1 MGAHFLRTPLHPYF
15 DCKPFAWQLCRKK
28 DNGMRK
34 LAIYPGTFDPLTLG
48 HVDLVHRAAR
58 LFDRLILAV
67 AVSARKG
74 TLFSIEERMA
84 MARSLAVT
92 MPNVEAVEFDGLLV
106 DYVRHIGARVIIRG
120 LRAFSDFEYEFQMAL
135 TNRKMAPDVEV
146 LFMMPRESYSYIS
159 SSVVREIASLG
170 GDTSK
175 FVPSFVHAAL
185 KKKFALLPAKHA
197 K

>member
-1 MGAHFLRTPLHPYF
+1 M
-15 DCKPFAWQLCRKK
+15 KK
-28 DNGMRK
+28 M
-34 LAIYPGTFDPLTLG
+34 AVYPGTFDPLTLG
-48 HVDLVHRAAR
+48 HVDVVHRAAR

-67 AVSARKG
+67 AVGVRKD
-74 TLFSIEERMA
+74 TLFSIKERMV
-84 MARSLAVT
+84 MARSLAAT
-92 MPNVEAVEFDGLLV
+92 MPNVKAVEFNGLLV
-106 DYVRHIGARVIIRG
+106 DYVRQIGARVIIRG

-175 FVPSFVHAAL
+175 FVPDFVYAAL
-185 KKKFALLPAKHA
+185 KRKFAP
-197 K
+197 

>member
-1 MGAHFLRTPLHPYF
+1 M
-15 DCKPFAWQLCRKK
+15 K
-28 DNGMRK
+28 K
-34 LAIYPGTFDPLTLG
+34 LAVYPGTFDPLTLG

-67 AVSARKG
+67 AVGAGKG
-74 TLFSIEERMA
+74 PLFSIEERMA
-84 MARSLAVT
+84 MANSLAGT
-92 MPNVEAVEFDGLLV
+92 MPNVEAVQFNGLLV
-106 DYVRHIGARVIIRG
+106 NYVRQIGARVIIRG

-146 LFMMPRESYSYIS
+146 LFLMPRESYSYIS

-175 FVPSFVHAAL
+175 FVPPFVHAAL
-185 KKKFALLPAKHA
+185 QKKFGHCSTSNS
-197 K
+197 

>member
-1 MGAHFLRTPLHPYF
+1 M
-15 DCKPFAWQLCRKK
+15 KK
-28 DNGMRK
+28 M
-34 LAIYPGTFDPLTLG
+34 AVYPGTFDPLTLG
-48 HVDLVHRAAR
+48 HVDVVHRAAR
-58 LFDRLILAV
+58 LFERLILAV
-67 AVSARKG
+67 AVSARKD

-84 MARSLAVT
+84 MARSLAET
-92 MPNVEAVEFDGLLV
+92 MPNVEAVEFNGLLV
-106 DYVRHIGARVIIRG
+106 DYVRQIGARVIIRG

-175 FVPSFVHAAL
+175 FVPPFVYTAL
-185 KKKFALLPAKHA
+185 KKKFVP
-197 K
+197 

>member
-1 MGAHFLRTPLHPYF
+1 
-15 DCKPFAWQLCRKK
+15 
-28 DNGMRK
+28 
-34 LAIYPGTFDPLTLG
+34 
-48 HVDLVHRAAR
+48 
-58 LFDRLILAV
+58 
-67 AVSARKG
+67 
-74 TLFSIEERMA
+74 
-84 MARSLAVT
+84 
-92 MPNVEAVEFDGLLV
+92 VEAVEFDGLLV
-106 DYVRHIGARVIIRG
+106 DYVRQIGARVIIRG

-185 KKKFALLPAKHA
+185 RRKFAS
-197 K
+197 

>member
-1 MGAHFLRTPLHPYF
+1 M
-15 DCKPFAWQLCRKK
+15 KK
-28 DNGMRK
+28 M
-34 LAIYPGTFDPLTLG
+34 AVYPGSFDPLTLG
-48 HVDLVHRAAR
+48 HVDVVHRAAR

-67 AVSARKG
+67 AVSARKD
-74 TLFSIEERMA
+74 TLFSIKERMA
-84 MARSLAVT
+84 MARSLAAT

-106 DYVRHIGARVIIRG
+106 DYVRQIGARVIIRG

-175 FVPSFVHAAL
+175 FVPPFVYEAL
-185 KKKFALLPAKHA
+185 KQKFAS
-197 K
+197 

>member
-1 MGAHFLRTPLHPYF
+1 M
-15 DCKPFAWQLCRKK
+15 KK
-28 DNGMRK
+28 M
-34 LAIYPGTFDPLTLG
+34 AVYPGSFDPLTLG
-48 HVDLVHRAAR
+48 HVDVVHRAAR

-84 MARSLAVT
+84 MARSLAET
-92 MPNVEAVEFDGLLV
+92 MPNVEAVQFDGLLV
-106 DYVRHIGARVIIRG
+106 DYVRQIGARVIIRG

-159 SSVVREIASLG
+159 SSVVREIATLG

-175 FVPSFVHAAL
+175 FVPSFVQTAL
-185 KKKFALLPAKHA
+185 QLKFAPLSAKQA

>member
-1 MGAHFLRTPLHPYF
+1 M
-15 DCKPFAWQLCRKK
+15 KK
-28 DNGMRK
+28 T
-34 LAIYPGTFDPLTLG
+34 AVYPGSFDPLTLG
-48 HVDLVHRAAR
+48 HVDVVHRAAR

-67 AVSARKG
+67 AVSAGKG
-74 TLFSIEERMA
+74 TLFSIKERMA
-84 MARSLAVT
+84 MARSLAET
-92 MPNVEAVEFDGLLV
+92 TPNVEAVQFNGLLV
-106 DYVRHIGARVIIRG
+106 DYVRRIGARVIIRG

-175 FVPSFVHAAL
+175 FVPAFVHAAL
-185 KKKFALLPAKHA
+185 KKKFAQLPA
-197 K
+197 

>member
-1 MGAHFLRTPLHPYF
+1 M
-15 DCKPFAWQLCRKK
+15 KK
-28 DNGMRK
+28 T
-34 LAIYPGTFDPLTLG
+34 AVYPGTFDPLTLG
-48 HVDLVHRAAR
+48 HVDVVHRAAR
-58 LFDRLILAV
+58 LFDRVILAV
-67 AVSARKG
+67 AVSARKD
-74 TLFSIEERMA
+74 TMFSIKERMV

-92 MPNVEAVEFDGLLV
+92 LPNVAAVEFRGLLV
-106 DYVRHIGARVIIRG
+106 DYVRHIGAHVIIRG

-175 FVPSFVHAAL
+175 FVPSFVSAAL
-185 KKKFALLPAKHA
+185 EKKFTP
-197 K
+197 

>member
-1 MGAHFLRTPLHPYF
+1 M
-15 DCKPFAWQLCRKK
+15 K
-28 DNGMRK
+28 K
-34 LAIYPGTFDPLTLG
+34 LAVYPGSFDPLTLG
-48 HVDLVHRAAR
+48 HVDVVHRAAR

-67 AVSARKG
+67 AVSARKD
-74 TLFSIEERMA
+74 TLFSIKERMA
-84 MARSLAVT
+84 MARSLATT
-92 MPNVEAVEFDGLLV
+92 MPNVEAVEFNGLLV
-106 DYVRHIGARVIIRG
+106 DYVRQIGARVIIRG

-175 FVPSFVHAAL
+175 FVPPFVHKAL
-185 KKKFALLPAKHA
+185 KRKFAP
-197 K
+197 

>member
-1 MGAHFLRTPLHPYF
+1 M
-15 DCKPFAWQLCRKK
+15 KK
-28 DNGMRK
+28 M
-34 LAIYPGTFDPLTLG
+34 AVYPGTFDPLTLG
-48 HVDLVHRAAR
+48 HVDVVHRAAR

-67 AVSARKG
+67 AVGVRKD
-74 TLFSIEERMA
+74 TLFSIKERML
-84 MARSLAVT
+84 MARSLAKT
-92 MPNVEAVEFDGLLV
+92 MPNVEAVQFNGLLV

-175 FVPSFVHAAL
+175 FVPSFVQAAL
-185 KKKFALLPAKHA
+185 KRKFGR
-197 K
+197 

>member
-1 MGAHFLRTPLHPYF
+1 M
-15 DCKPFAWQLCRKK
+15 KK
-28 DNGMRK
+28 M
-34 LAIYPGTFDPLTLG
+34 AVYPGSFDPLTLG
-48 HVDLVHRAAR
+48 HVDVVHRAAR

-67 AVSARKG
+67 AVSARKD
-74 TLFSIEERMA
+74 TLFSIKERMA
-84 MARSLAVT
+84 MARSLAAT
-92 MPNVEAVEFDGLLV
+92 MPNVEAVKFNGLLV
-106 DYVRHIGARVIIRG
+106 DYVRQIGARVIIRG

-175 FVPSFVHAAL
+175 FVPGFVNAAL
-185 KKKFALLPAKHA
+185 KQKFAP
-197 K
+197 

>member
-1 MGAHFLRTPLHPYF
+1 M
-15 DCKPFAWQLCRKK
+15 KK
-28 DNGMRK
+28 M
-34 LAIYPGTFDPLTLG
+34 AVYPGTFDPLTLG
-48 HVDLVHRAAR
+48 HVDVVHRAAR
-58 LFDRLILAV
+58 LFGRLILAV
-67 AVSARKG
+67 AVGTRKD
-74 TLFSIEERMA
+74 TLFSIKERMA
-84 MARSLAVT
+84 MAHSLAAT
-92 MPNVEAVEFDGLLV
+92 MPNVEAVQFKGLLV

-175 FVPSFVHAAL
+175 FVPGFVYAAL
-185 KKKFALLPAKHA
+185 KRKFAP
-197 K
+197 

>member
-1 MGAHFLRTPLHPYF
+1 M
-15 DCKPFAWQLCRKK
+15 KK
-28 DNGMRK
+28 M
-34 LAIYPGTFDPLTLG
+34 AVYPGTFDPLTLG
-48 HVDLVHRAAR
+48 HVDVVHRAAR

-67 AVSARKG
+67 AVGARKD
-74 TLFSIEERMA
+74 TLFSIKERMA
-84 MARSLAVT
+84 MARSLAET
-92 MPNVEAVEFDGLLV
+92 MPNVEAVEFNGLLV
-106 DYVRHIGARVIIRG
+106 DYVRQIGARVIIRG

-175 FVPSFVHAAL
+175 FVPDFVNAAL
-185 KKKFALLPAKHA
+185 KRKSAP
-197 K
+197 

>member
-1 MGAHFLRTPLHPYF
+1 M
-15 DCKPFAWQLCRKK
+15 KK
-28 DNGMRK
+28 T
-34 LAIYPGTFDPLTLG
+34 AVYPGSFDPLTLG
-48 HVDLVHRAAR
+48 HVDVVHRAAR

-67 AVSARKG
+67 AVSSRKD
-74 TLFSIEERMA
+74 TLFSINERMA
-84 MARSLAVT
+84 MARSLAAT
-92 MPNVEAVEFDGLLV
+92 LPNVEAVEFNGLLV
-106 DYVRHIGARVIIRG
+106 DYVRQIGAHVIIRG

-175 FVPSFVHAAL
+175 FVPPFVYTAL
-185 KKKFALLPAKHA
+185 KQKFTP
-197 K
+197 

>member
-1 MGAHFLRTPLHPYF
+1 MKEMAV
-15 DCKPFAWQLCRKK
+15 
-28 DNGMRK
+28 
-34 LAIYPGTFDPLTLG
+34 YPGSFDPLTLG
-48 HVDLVHRAAR
+48 HVDVVRRVAR

-67 AVSARKG
+67 AVSARKD
-74 TLFSIEERMA
+74 TLFSIKERMA
-84 MARSLAVT
+84 MARSLAAT
-92 MPNVEAVEFDGLLV
+92 LPNVEAVEFNGLLV
-106 DYVRHIGARVIIRG
+106 DYVRQIGARVIIRG

-175 FVPSFVHAAL
+175 FVPDFVNEAL
-185 KKKFALLPAKHA
+185 KRKFAP
-197 K
+197 

>member
-1 MGAHFLRTPLHPYF
+1 M
-15 DCKPFAWQLCRKK
+15 KK
-28 DNGMRK
+28 T
-34 LAIYPGTFDPLTLG
+34 AVYPGTFDPLTLG
-48 HVDLVHRAAR
+48 HVDVVHRAAR

-67 AVSARKG
+67 AAGTRKD
-74 TLFSIEERMA
+74 TLFSIKERMA
-84 MARSLAVT
+84 MARSLAGT
-92 MPNVEAVEFDGLLV
+92 MPNVEAAAFNGLLV
-106 DYVRHIGARVIIRG
+106 DYVRQIGAHVIIRG

-175 FVPSFVHAAL
+175 FVPSFVYAAL
-185 KKKFALLPAKHA
+185 KKKFAS
-197 K
+197 

>member
-1 MGAHFLRTPLHPYF
+1 M
-15 DCKPFAWQLCRKK
+15 KK
-28 DNGMRK
+28 M
-34 LAIYPGTFDPLTLG
+34 AVYPGTFDPLTLG
-48 HVDLVHRAAR
+48 HVDVVHRAAR

-67 AVSARKG
+67 AVSAGKG
-74 TLFSIEERMA
+74 ALFSIKERMA
-84 MARSLAVT
+84 MARSLAAT
-92 MPNVEAVEFDGLLV
+92 MPNVEAVKFNGLLV

-175 FVPSFVHAAL
+175 FVPPFVYAAL
-185 KKKFALLPAKHA
+185 KQKFAP
-197 K
+197 

>member
-1 MGAHFLRTPLHPYF
+1 
-15 DCKPFAWQLCRKK
+15 
-28 DNGMRK
+28 MRK
-34 LAIYPGTFDPLTLG
+34 LAVYPGSFDPLTLG
-48 HVDLVHRAAR
+48 HVDLMHRAAR
-58 LFDRLILAV
+58 LFDHLILAV
-67 AVSARKG
+67 AVSARKN

-84 MARSLAVT
+84 MARDLAAT
-92 MPNVEAVEFDGLLV
+92 MPNVEAAQFNGLLV
-106 DYVRHIGARVIIRG
+106 DYARQINARVIIRG

-175 FVPSFVHAAL
+175 FVPPFVNAAL
-185 KKKFALLPAKHA
+185 KRKFAS
-197 K
+197 

>member
-1 MGAHFLRTPLHPYF
+1 M
-15 DCKPFAWQLCRKK
+15 K
-28 DNGMRK
+28 K
-34 LAIYPGTFDPLTLG
+34 LAVYPGTFDPLTLG
-48 HVDLVHRAAR
+48 HADVVRRAAR

-67 AVSARKG
+67 AVGVRKD
-74 TLFSIEERMA
+74 TLFSIKERMA
-84 MARSLAVT
+84 MVYSLAKT
-92 MPNVEAVEFDGLLV
+92 MPNVEAVEFNGLLV

-159 SSVVREIASLG
+159 SSLVREIASLG

-175 FVPSFVHAAL
+175 FVSPFVHAAL
-185 KKKFALLPAKHA
+185 KRKFAL
-197 K
+197 